1 METKKKNQRERVKEL
16 NQKELQSIFGG
27 TYVKVIIN
35 GQIKWIY
42 LK

>member
-1 METKKKNQRERVKEL
+1 MKTVKKNQVKNVKEL
-16 NQKELQSIFGG
+16 NQKEMQSIFGG

-35 GQIKWIY
+35 GKEVWLL